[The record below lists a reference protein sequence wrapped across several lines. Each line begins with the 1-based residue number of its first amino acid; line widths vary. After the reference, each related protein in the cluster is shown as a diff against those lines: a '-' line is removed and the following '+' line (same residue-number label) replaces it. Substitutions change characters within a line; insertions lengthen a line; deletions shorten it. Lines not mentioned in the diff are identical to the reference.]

1 MSASEPP
8 PGTSQAP
15 VDLPPPPDLPPV
27 PDDAGDT
34 RGRHFRRLLGHPA
47 TLIITLVVAIAAF
60 VAVAAAGYALLG
72 LAAAAGVA
80 LFALLIVFLL
90 ARSAAAED
98 FYAAYAQ
105 GRSLR
110 RTTGKSG
117 LPPLSPL
124 LQRGDKRYSEQRF
137 DGVLPGG
144 LDGSLAHYT
153 YEEETRDSDGNRQT
167 SYFHFT
173 VAMSQIPVA
182 AQMIRELACQ
192 RRAGFRFLDS
202 AEDVFRR
209 RQRVEH
215 ESEVVDR
222 KFEIFIGADDD
233 ANVARQILSPT
244 FLVWLADHCSEE
256 FAFEVSAGA
265 LVTNVKGHKKT
276 AAELDEFCQASAA
289 IARRIQEEAAE

>member
-8 PGTSQAP
+8 PGAP
-15 VDLPPPPDLPPV
+15 ETAAGLPPV

-34 RGRHFRRLLGHPA
+34 RGRHLRRLLGHPA

-60 VAVAAAGYALLG
+60 VAVAAAGHPLFG
-72 LAAAAGVA
+72 LAAAGVVA

-98 FYAAYAQ
+98 FFNAYAR
-105 GRSLR
+105 GRGLR
-110 RTTGKSG
+110 RTSGKSG

-124 LQRGDKRYSEQRF
+124 LQRGERRYSEQRF

-173 VAMSQIPVA
+173 VAISQIPGA
-182 AQMIRELACQ
+182 ATLTRELFCQ
-192 RRAGFRFLDS
+192 RRVGFRFLDA

-215 ESEVVDR
+215 ESDAVDR

-233 ANVARQILSPT
+233 PNRARQVLSPS
-244 FLVWLADHCSEE
+244 FLVWLADHCPEE
-256 FAFEVSAGA
+256 FAFEVVAGA
-265 LVTNVKGHKKT
+265 LVTNLKGHKKT
-276 AAELDEFCQASAA
+276 AAELDELCQA
-289 IARRIQEEAAE
+289 

>member
-1 MSASEPP
+1 MSASELP
-8 PGTSQAP
+8 PGTPEAP
-15 VDLPPPPDLPPV
+15 ATLPPPPELPPV

-34 RGRHFRRLLGHPA
+34 RGHHFRRLLRHPA
-47 TLIITLVVAIAAF
+47 TLIITLALAIAAF

-72 LAAAAGVA
+72 LAAAGGVA

-105 GRSLR
+105 GRGLR
-110 RTTGKSG
+110 RTTGKSR

-124 LQRGDKRYSEQRF
+124 LQRGDRRYSEQRF

-153 YEEETRDSDGNRQT
+153 YEEQTRDSDGNRQT

-173 VAMSQIPVA
+173 VAMSQLPAA

-192 RRAGFRFLDS
+192 RRAGFRFLDA

-215 ESEVVDR
+215 ESEAVDR
-222 KFEIFIGADDD
+222 KFEIFIGGDDD
-233 ANVARQILSPT
+233 PNMARQIFSPT
-244 FLVWLADHCSEE
+244 FLVWLGDHCSED
-256 FAFEVSAGA
+256 FAFELTAGA

-276 AAELDEFCQASAA
+276 APELDEFCEASAA
-289 IARRIQEEAAE
+289 IARRVQEEAAE